1 MKKTFMII
9 LLLLFSAGF
18 TYAQDS
24 NSEEPASTRGTS
36 SKKKIESQKEMSL
49 NEMVKVIKGT
59 SFDFGNGV
67 TFKATDPMKKKGDY
81 MRKGSSMGYTYG
93 SFRKTGANTAGY
105 FCPSLGNVEF
115 TINPDT
121 ITYKLNNVSLKN
133 IKTHFKT
140 AVPASQTVKRK
151 K

>member
-1 MKKTFMII
+1 MKTKLMII

-24 NSEEPASTRGTS
+24 NSEEPASTRGTG
-36 SKKKIESQKEMSL
+36 KKKIESQKEMSL
-49 NEMVKVIKGT
+49 NEMVKVLKGT
-59 SFDFGNGV
+59 TFDFGNGV

-81 MRKGSSMGYTYG
+81 MRKGSSMGYTFG
-93 SFRKTGANTAGY
+93 SFRKTGTNTAGY

-115 TINPDT
+115 TINSDT

-133 IKTHFKT
+133 IKSTFKT
-140 AVPASQTVKRK
+140 TVPASQTAKRK